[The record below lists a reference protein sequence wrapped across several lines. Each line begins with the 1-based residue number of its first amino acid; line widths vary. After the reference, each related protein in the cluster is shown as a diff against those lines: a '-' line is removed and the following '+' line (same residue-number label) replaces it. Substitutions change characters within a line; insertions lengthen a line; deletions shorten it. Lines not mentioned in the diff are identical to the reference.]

1 MIHIITL
8 VVMCSCKRILFDM
21 NVALLLLIKKNPKK
35 MIDELLSEKRKIQ
48 KMSPSLL
55 KSYIMGHKQRH

>member
-1 MIHIITL
+1 
-8 VVMCSCKRILFDM
+8 
-21 NVALLLLIKKNPKK
+21 

-55 KSYIMGHKQRH
+55 KSYALWDINKDIKNYDKNRRVCITDAPRQNV